1 MQIRILIYG
10 HVESDVI
17 TECQVFF
24 GFVEFSLPCTML
36 TVWRDTLFVVNCV
49 TVITGIDEVVYSLWF
64 ILTNV
69 KQPLW
74 QNCVSPNIHIWQFK
88 LFDIRQIVQKMVN
101 IRTLSNS
108 NIDTSLDDSQVCHSI
123 RQFSCPTAGCI
134 VQQVHQCVDDSQVCH
149 SIRQF
154 SCPTA
159 GCIVQQVHQCVDN
172 SQVCHSI
179 RQFSCPTAGCI
190 VQQVHQCVTVLDSS
204 VVLLQ
209 GVLYSRFISV
219 SQY

>member
-134 VQQVHQCVDDSQVCH
+134 VQQVHQCVD
-149 SIRQF
+149 
-154 SCPTA
+154 
-159 GCIVQQVHQCVDN
+159 N

-219 SQY
+219 YVVLTVRLFQLSYCRVYCTAGSSVCM